1 MALQVKIKPL
11 SPLLGS
17 EIPYPRYATPGSA
30 GLDLAACIERE
41 IVIKPGERAKVPT
54 GLAIQMPDAGV
65 VGLVFPRSGNAWK
78 YGVSLTNC
86 VGVID
91 SDYIGEIQVILQN
104 LDNEQPFVVKR
115 GDRIAQ
121 LIVQRVELPE
131 FVEVDELDET
141 SRGEGG
147 YGSSGGH
154 AILG

>member
-121 LIVQRVELPE
+121 LVFVPVFQAELTVVEELSETQRG
-131 FVEVDELDET
+131 T
-141 SRGEGG
+141 GG
-147 YGSSGGH
+147 FGSTGT
-154 AILG
+154 I

>member
-1 MALQVKIKPL
+1 MTIQVKVKPL
-11 SPLLGS
+11 SPLIGN
-17 EIPYPRYATPGSA
+17 EIPFPRYATPGSA
-30 GLDLAACIERE
+30 GLDLAACIDEE

-54 GLAIQMPDAGV
+54 GIAVQMPNAGV

-104 LDNEQPFVVKR
+104 LDNQQPFVVKR

-121 LIVQRVELPE
+121 LV
-131 FVEVDELDET
+131 FVPVFQAALTVVDELSET
-141 SRGEGG
+141 ERG
-147 YGSSGGH
+147 SGGFGSTGT
-154 AILG
+154 I

>member
-1 MALQVKIKPL
+1 MALQVKVKPL
-11 SPLLGS
+11 SPLIGS

-30 GLDLAACIERE
+30 GLDLAACIEQE

-54 GLAIQMPDAGV
+54 GIAVQMPDAGV

-78 YGVSLTNC
+78 HGVSLTNC

-104 LDNEQPFVVKR
+104 LDNQQPFVVKR

-121 LIVQRVELPE
+121 LV
-131 FVEVDELDET
+131 FVPVFQATLTVVDELNET
-141 SRGEGG
+141 ERGTGG
-147 YGSSGGH
+147 FGSTGT
-154 AILG
+154 I